1 MDIGSNSIRLLVA
14 EVEPGGNYR
23 VLDEEREM
31 ARLGSGLAHTG
42 RIDRRLM
49 TAAIEILARMKAI
62 ADGFGAK
69 VRAVATSAV
78 RDAVNGRNFRET
90 VRHKLG
96 LRLDVISGREEGLL
110 AFRSAARHFDF
121 DSRRVAVADIGGGS
135 LEVVLA
141 TGTAVEEVHTFP
153 LGTVYLTEQFLKSDP
168 LRPRHAKALRK
179 TIDTT
184 LGKHLASRNGRPD
197 LLIGS
202 GGTFTALAQIARAHR
217 GEAVGSLQGYTLS
230 ADEVTSLAALL
241 RKLPLAARS
250 CLAGLNP
257 RRADIVVAGAAV
269 VARLVKKLGVRRV
282 AINERGLRDGILLS
296 MIDGGP
302 LRVRPGGKSELGARL
317 RWARDWARK
326 YRSNIE
332 HCEQVARLA
341 DKIFLALQSGY
352 DLPLPSREVLHAA
365 ALLHDVGYLL
375 SHERH
380 NQHAYHLI
388 LHSALPGFTAREVE
402 LIANVARYQCGPAP
416 KKSHPN
422 FAQLVTEDR
431 RQVRKLSA
439 ILRLAD
445 ALDRTRSRR
454 AADVSLKLTR
464 ERALLCVEAGSP
476 PEVELEECRRRRR
489 HFEKAF
495 DLPLEVRWKPPRAKT
510 PGALRRGSSW
520 LSGAAAARPS
530 LAHRARG
537 RGAPSRVGAR

>member
-1 MDIGSNSIRLLVA
+1 
-14 EVEPGGNYR
+14 
-23 VLDEEREM
+23 
-31 ARLGSGLAHTG
+31 
-42 RIDRRLM
+42 M

-78 RDAVNGRNFRET
+78 RDAVNGRDFRET
-90 VRHKLG
+90 VRRKLG

-179 TIDTT
+179 EIDTT

-197 LLIGS
+197 VLIGS

-454 AADVSLKLTR
+454 AADVSLKLTTR
-464 ERALLCVEAGSP
+464 TRAS
-476 PEVELEECRRRRR
+476 
-489 HFEKAF
+489 
-495 DLPLEVRWKPPRAKT
+495 
-510 PGALRRGSSW
+510 LRRGRLSPRGGAGGMPPAPPPLRESFRPPARGALEAAPGEDAGSS
-520 LSGAAAARPS
+520 SAGIV
-530 LAHRARG
+530 LAFRCG
-537 RGAPSRVGAR
+537 RGAAEPGASSPRDGAPHPAWEHADWHSAPETCPGKALKLSPLYLDSRPETSS